1 MGADC
6 VLGASLALTADET
19 ALTDA
24 YGYFRDEAH
33 TLDSDYTPQT
43 VNTDGWSATQKA
55 WQTLFP
61 AITVIQCFLHAFL
74 KIRNCTKKR
83 YKALYEKIQEQVW
96 DIYQAVDRQNFFR
109 QVVDL
114 QLWAVQE
121 LTGTALDAV
130 QKLCAKADTFAL
142 AFDYPNAYRT
152 SNMIDRHMIPLDRW
166 LSASRYFHGHWAS
179 AELQI
184 RTWVSF
190 MTSCP
195 SVPERK
201 LPNEPFRLFINSMAS
216 SITMTGFTTCSFQL
230 PAQV

>member
-1 MGADC
+1 MQSLRLSSRTNRLPTDLLADEKHVHFNSEKGYIATTVGADC

-121 LTGTALDAV
+121 LTGPLWMPSRSSV
-130 QKLCAKADTFAL
+130 RK
-142 AFDYPNAYRT
+142 P
-152 SNMIDRHMIPLDRW
+152 IPLPW
-166 LSASRYFHGHWAS
+166 
-179 AELQI
+179 
-184 RTWVSF
+184 
-190 MTSCP
+190 P
-195 SVPERK
+195 S
-201 LPNEPFRLFINSMAS
+201 
-216 SITMTGFTTCSFQL
+216 TTPMPIA
-230 PAQV
+230 PAT

>member
-1 MGADC
+1 MPFWGLTYVFGHNDDYWYHLTSRFGRYAIVETVVKDPDRLPTDLLADEKHVHFNGEKGYIATTVGADC

-121 LTGTALDAV
+121 LTGPLWMPSRSSV
-130 QKLCAKADTFAL
+130 RK
-142 AFDYPNAYRT
+142 P
-152 SNMIDRHMIPLDRW
+152 IPLPW
-166 LSASRYFHGHWAS
+166 
-179 AELQI
+179 
-184 RTWVSF
+184 
-190 MTSCP
+190 P
-195 SVPERK
+195 S
-201 LPNEPFRLFINSMAS
+201 
-216 SITMTGFTTCSFQL
+216 TTPMPIA
-230 PAQV
+230 PAT